1 MLIGGLQKTSLI
13 DYPDKLAAI
22 IFTAGCNFRCGFCYN
37 PELVTQINK
46 KNLIPEKEI
55 LDFLEKRRKVLDG
68 AVITGGEPTMHKDLP
83 KFIRRVRKMGY
94 LVKLDTNG
102 SNPEILK
109 ELIDNNLIDYAAM
122 DIKGPKEKY
131 TEIAGFKNCSNFYLI
146 DKIEKSINTLKKGN
160 IDYEFRTTLTPSLL
174 GKEDVIKIANW
185 ISPAKK
191 YFLQNFQPQK
201 TINPIFSKIKP
212 YPDEYLAEIKKAIS
226 PLFEVCSIR

>member
-102 SNPEILK
+102 TNPKMLGG
-109 ELIDNNLIDYAAM
+109 LIKDKLIDYIAM
-122 DIKGPKEKY
+122 DIKGPLRGY
-131 TEIAGFKNCSNFYLI
+131 GRVAGAKV
-146 DKIEKSINTLKKGN
+146 DTKKIRESVRIIMESGLS
-160 IDYEFRTTLTPSLL
+160 YEFRSTILPALHKKQDLEQMAKLIKGAEKYYLQKFRPEDKLNDLTFGGFKSYTD
-174 GKEDVIKIANW
+174 KEMKQLATICREYVREC
-185 ISPAKK
+185 
-191 YFLQNFQPQK
+191 K
-201 TINPIFSKIKP
+201 T
-212 YPDEYLAEIKKAIS
+212 
-226 PLFEVCSIR
+226 RGQ